1 MLGDDRRGEALGNI
15 LLNVRRCHHKDS
27 ITEKG
32 CLPGYVQ
39 GWEDISGIENISR
52 NVSETLDV
60 AVYCCYNQVVSFR

>member
-39 GWEDISGIENISR
+39 GWEDMSGIENLEMS
-52 NVSETLDV
+52 VKL
-60 AVYCCYNQVVSFR
+60 